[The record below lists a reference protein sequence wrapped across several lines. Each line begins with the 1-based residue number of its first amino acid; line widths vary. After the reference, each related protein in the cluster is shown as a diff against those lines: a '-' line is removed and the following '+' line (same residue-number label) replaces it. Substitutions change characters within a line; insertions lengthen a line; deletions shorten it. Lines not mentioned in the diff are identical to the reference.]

1 MKAQTP
7 EYNNNAYNPAK
18 VKVLIIKKNTKL
30 VTKKYVKLKYRNEAL
45 YFLSILI
52 YFWHLW

>member
-30 VTKKYVKLKYRNEAL
+30 VTKKYVKLKY
-45 YFLSILI
+45 
-52 YFWHLW
+52 

>member
-7 EYNNNAYNPAK
+7 KYNNNAYKPAK